1 MSQHKK
7 ILLFVLGGFILFLF
21 FCVITLM
28 VTVKNTGAIVFQD
41 DLTCQYRE
49 KVYVDRFIKRMD
61 GELIDRY
68 LVDTS
73 VVGKRQ
79 IEVRY
84 RNRYG
89 FVEQKKIEIEVKDV
103 TAPMIVVSNPYTVVE
118 GEVDNLLDSIFCADD
133 YDDDIKC
140 VISGEYNLNVIGRY
154 SLSIEAVDKSGN
166 QTEKEFVLNVIK
178 KSHQKESNKKNE
190 VSFQDI
196 YKRYKSSNTE
206 VGLDISKWQ
215 GEVDFDKI
223 VREGAS
229 FVMIKIGGQNGI
241 GEEIIEDS
249 YFSRNIEEALKHQLK
264 VGVYFYSHA
273 KTDVE
278 AIKQARW
285 VVQKLKKY
293 SISLPVAFDWENW
306 ESYSK
311 YRIGF
316 RTLNHV
322 ASSFMDEVR
331 RYGYQAM
338 LYSSKYYLE
347 NIWYPELNDRWIAY
361 YTNDNDYD
369 DSYMMWQLCNTG
381 KIDGIEGYVD
391 IDILYLS

>member
-103 TAPMIVVSNPYTVVE
+103 TAPMIVVCNPYTVVE

-133 YDDDIKC
+133 YDD
-140 VISGEYNLNVIGRY
+140 
-154 SLSIEAVDKSGN
+154 
-166 QTEKEFVLNVIK
+166 
-178 KSHQKESNKKNE
+178 
-190 VSFQDI
+190 
-196 YKRYKSSNTE
+196 
-206 VGLDISKWQ
+206 
-215 GEVDFDKI
+215 
-223 VREGAS
+223 GA
-229 FVMIKIGGQNGI
+229 
-241 GEEIIEDS
+241 
-249 YFSRNIEEALKHQLK
+249 
-264 VGVYFYSHA
+264 
-273 KTDVE
+273 
-278 AIKQARW
+278 
-285 VVQKLKKY
+285 
-293 SISLPVAFDWENW
+293 
-306 ESYSK
+306 
-311 YRIGF
+311 
-316 RTLNHV
+316 
-322 ASSFMDEVR
+322 
-331 RYGYQAM
+331 
-338 LYSSKYYLE
+338 
-347 NIWYPELNDRWIAY
+347 
-361 YTNDNDYD
+361 
-369 DSYMMWQLCNTG
+369 
-381 KIDGIEGYVD
+381 
-391 IDILYLS
+391 

>member
-140 VISGEYNLNVIGRY
+140 VISGEYNLNVIGKY

-273 KTDVE
+273 RTEME

-285 VVQKLKKY
+285 VVQRLKKY

-306 ESYSK
+306 EYYSR

-347 NIWYPELNDRWIAY
+347 NIWYPEIKDRWIAY
-361 YTNDNDYD
+361 YTDDNDYD

>member
-140 VISGEYNLNVIGRY
+140 VISGEYNLNVIGRF